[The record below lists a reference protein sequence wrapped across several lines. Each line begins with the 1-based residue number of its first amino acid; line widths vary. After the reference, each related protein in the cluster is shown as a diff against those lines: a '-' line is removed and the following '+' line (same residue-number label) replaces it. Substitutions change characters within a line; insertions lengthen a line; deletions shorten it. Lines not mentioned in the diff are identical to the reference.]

1 MKLHKRKKFTRL
13 RGTRTHG
20 WAMKKHKG
28 KGNKG
33 GWGMSGTGKRADQR
47 KTWVIK
53 YQYPYFGKKGFT
65 SRSTARKINK
75 VMNIEDIEKLVN
87 SGRARNGILELKD
100 YKILGDGNIG
110 SKIKVLA
117 GAFSKSAKEKIEK
130 AGGEVILAKLA
141 TQKEGKSV

>member
-1 MKLHKRKKFTRL
+1 MKLHKRRKFTRH

-53 YQYPYFGKKGFT
+53 YQYPYFGKHGTT
-65 SRSTARKINK
+65 SKSTERKKNP
-75 VMNIEDIEKLVN
+75 VLNLDDIERMADKKKKN
-87 SGRARNGILELKD
+87 ILELKD
-100 YKILGDGNIG
+100 YKILGNGEVTQ
-110 SKIKVLA
+110 KIKITA
-117 GAFSKSAKEKIEK
+117 RAFSKSAKEKIEK
-130 AGGEVILAKLA
+130 ANGVVK
-141 TQKEGKSV
+141 